1 MKSIIFRGHKERGK
15 EIIEILKSFIDFSR
29 DNGHV
34 DTSLDGYYFLDDSG
48 NICFTVCAPINSPII
63 SIVTLEEFEWTY
75 FKKGDFV
82 VFHYNVYEVS
92 NLVWFNNFI
101 YYNLR
106 DPNSGKTVYLNV
118 PVYAVSS
125 TKVYE
130 I

>member
-29 DNGHV
+29 DNGHI
-34 DTSLDGYYFLDDSG
+34 DASLDGYYFLDDSG
-48 NICFTVCAPINSPII
+48 NICFTVSAPINSPII
-63 SIVTLEEFEWTY
+63 SIVTLKEFERTY

-82 VFHYNVYEVS
+82 VFYYNVYEVS
-92 NLVWFNNFI
+92 NLVWSNDRL

-106 DPNSGKTVYLNV
+106 DPNSGKIVRFNV
-118 PVYAVSS
+118 PSFCLDS
-125 TKVYE
+125 TRVYE